1 MKFNKK
7 ENIEL
12 KIPRE
17 DFEKIEKAAR
27 ELNYTV
33 NEYIEKVLTRAICN
47 QNKIT
52 LTIDSLKA
60 LPGLVVAN
68 DGKPTLVPS
77 TLLDDEGNILG
88 YVVLD

>member
-1 MKFNKK
+1 MSK
-7 ENIEL
+7 NILIAMFMAVAGMFVPCSAEAVCL
-12 KIPRE
+12 TEMEMI
-17 DFEKIEKAAR
+17 D
-27 ELNYTV
+27 N
-33 NEYIEKVLTRAICN
+33 IEKVLTRAICN

-52 LTIDSLKA
+52 LTIDSLKT

-77 TLLDDEGNILG
+77 TLLYDEGNILG

>member
-7 ENIEL
+7 ENVEL
-12 KIPRE
+12 EIPKE
-17 DFEKIEKAAR
+17 DLEKIEKAAS

-47 QNKIT
+47 QNKII
-52 LTIDSLKA
+52 LTIDSLKT

-77 TLLDDEGNILG
+77 TLLDDEGNVLG

>member
-17 DFEKIEKAAR
+17 DFKKIEKAAI

-33 NEYIEKVLTRAICN
+33 NEYIEKVLTRAIYN

-52 LTIDSLKA
+52 LTIDSLKT

-77 TLLDDEGNILG
+77 TLLDDEGNVLG